1 MIKKTRKI
9 NVIAEKLKSSIESID
24 LSKIKTIVIDRVTKF
39 LKLFLDK
46 RIYII
51 ILFLIMTL
59 AIVYEYNY
67 VANYSVYS
75 SDDFTHYIQMG
86 MAEGFNLD
94 DNFNNG
100 IAYVKW
106 HLNVWG
112 GVYFGMFLHGIIG
125 VNNKVRD
132 LTGLRFWMS
141 VNVILYFASVFIFFI
156 SLVSNIIMKE
166 KAFIEKLT
174 VSSVLSFVFILLF
187 NGFNFYEEPFT
198 WFPAAASYSV
208 GVSLFLLSFAI
219 MMSFKFEKKVSNI
232 VLNIVKFLIAA
243 LLAICSMGTSISVVM
258 LGWILI
264 FAYLIYAFV
273 ENKINIGNVLLSLV
287 FIRFGLFNIMA
298 PGNFARRETAKQG
311 IDIKETL
318 DTLMM
323 FLKKRIDYINSRYLL
338 IVCIILFSLIAAYF
352 IYKNVKISKS
362 YMIVSAFL
370 FILPFAVTGP
380 IAFGYSPD
388 WELYDRNN
396 FMIDMSIII
405 VYINAV
411 ILLSGAIIYLF
422 ENLIK
427 ENEKIVPVVVFSL
440 FAIISINCFKNFEKI
455 DLYQFESAVV
465 LNDIINEKYKKFDE
479 EYMIAFNELLE
490 NVGKDVAYIHY
501 PNEDDVPEKL
511 YFYPELNM
519 YMYQGFFNIKNI
531 KRAK

>member
-1 MIKKTRKI
+1 M
-9 NVIAEKLKSSIESID
+9 NL
-24 LSKIKTIVIDRVTKF
+24 KIKNISKNVKLGENLLKVTDSFKVF
-39 LKLFLDK
+39 GNNSLKTLLNK

-51 ILFLIMTL
+51 IMFILMSLS
-59 AIVYEYNY
+59 IVAYHNY
-67 VANYSVYS
+67 VANHSVYAA
-75 SDDFTHYIQMG
+75 DDFVHYIQMRNV
-86 MAEGFNLD
+86 EGFNE
-94 DNFNNG
+94 DNNLGNG
-100 IAYVKW
+100 IAYARW

-112 GVYFGMFLHGIIG
+112 GVYFGMFLHGAIG
-125 VNNKVRD
+125 INNKVRD
-132 LTGLRFWMS
+132 LTGLHFWMS

-232 VLNIVKFLIAA
+232 VFNIVKFLLAA

-388 WELYDRNN
+388 WELFDRNN
-396 FMIDMSIII
+396 YTIDMSIII
-405 VYINAV
+405 NYINVV
-411 ILLSGAIIYLF
+411 ILLSSVIIYLI
-422 ENLIK
+422 ENLIRESK
-427 ENEKIVPVVVFSL
+427 KVAAIVTFSL
-440 FAIISINCFKNFEKI
+440 FVIVAIMSFKNFDKVN
-455 DLYQFESAVV
+455 LYQFDGAVV
-465 LNDIINEKYKKFDE
+465 LNDIINKKYQKFDE
-479 EYMIAFNELLE
+479 EYMLAFNELLE
-490 NVGKDVAYIHY
+490 NVGKDIAYIHY
-501 PNEDDVPEKL
+501 PNEKNKPEYL
-511 YFYPELNM
+511 TYWPRLDMYNEFFYNQQITM
-519 YMYQGFFNIKNI
+519 AID
-531 KRAK
+531 